1 VLEEEGGIGLNGVAY
16 AYQKNE
22 VGLGFR
28 LLHDMSMALFC
39 KLWWNFRTKTSLW
52 NEYMKN
58 KYCKNMTANQTMW
71 RTGCRGSQVWK
82 RMIQA
87 RDLIEHQ
94 ILWQARKGSSLVWHD
109 NWTGL
114 GDLYT
119 ITGDNF
125 NGTAIMRELL
135 N

>member
-1 VLEEEGGIGLNGVAY
+1 
-16 AYQKNE
+16 
-22 VGLGFR
+22 
-28 LLHDMSMALFC
+28 
-39 KLWWNFRTKTSLW
+39 
-52 NEYMKN
+52 MKN

-125 NGTAIMRELL
+125 EWDDNYERIAELATNGEWEVAILKEFFPMELVDHIISCIKSP
-135 N
+135 NGVDEQDKP